1 MVPRRRYNR
10 GTVESHPRVLDLV
23 NFLCVLVL
31 STAFHEMAHAWL
43 ADRFGDGTPRE
54 HGRMTLNPFAH
65 IHPVYTVLLPAVFYW
80 NGSGV
85 FAAAWTPVNPAR
97 MRRPR
102 LHRLLVA
109 LAGPGANLAL
119 AFAAFV
125 VFAIALLLLAATGGT
140 DSPRAQ
146 HMLGI
151 VRLAVHLN
159 VALAILN
166 LVPIPPLDGADLVGF
181 VLPPDLRASWER
193 FRPYSWVLL
202 VLLMATG
209 MLERVLRPVLEVAGT
224 IVAVGFAVVERIAG
238 G

>member
-10 GTVESHPRVLDLV
+10 GTVDRALDLV

-54 HGRMTLNPFAH
+54 HGRMTLNPLAH

-80 NGSGV
+80 NGSGF

-102 LHRLLVA
+102 LHRLLVS
-109 LAGPGANLAL
+109 LGGPGANLVL
-119 AFAAFV
+119 AMACFV
-125 VFAIALLLLAATGGT
+125 VFAIAFLLVDAAGGT
-140 DSPRAQ
+140 DSARVR
-146 HMLGI
+146 HMLDI
-151 VRLAVHLN
+151 ARLAVHLN

-181 VLPPDLRASWER
+181 LLPSDLRARWEA
-193 FRPYSWVLL
+193 FRVHAWIVLL
-202 VLLMATG
+202 ILMATG
-209 MLERVLRPVLEVAGT
+209 ILGRILHPVLEAAGT
-224 IVAVGFAVVERIAG
+224 VVALGFAVVEAIAG